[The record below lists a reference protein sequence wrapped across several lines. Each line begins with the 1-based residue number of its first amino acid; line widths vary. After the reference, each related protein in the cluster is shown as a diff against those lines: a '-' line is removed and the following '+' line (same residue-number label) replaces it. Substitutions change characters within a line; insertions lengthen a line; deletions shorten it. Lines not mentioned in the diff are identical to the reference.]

1 MWMVRFSTPD
11 LWLPNRKT
19 SCIDLK
25 RPDNCPAFLFQVNR
39 VVLISSDEYGF
50 QTEWIK
56 EFYVLKVWWV
66 IAALMTGK
74 LTLSFMRPIRISS
87 SVSTQKRLG
96 QIGLAF
102 LVSFVVLMAAG
113 PAFSQFDY
121 KFWMPPI
128 WQTGDSQHNEPSE
141 LFITTPYPT
150 PVNVHVETPDGTT
163 FVFDGTV
170 TTGTPLII
178 PLTPTLG
185 QTNIA
190 NTIISNN
197 GFIITSEKPIQCV
210 HRVSAFFNQT
220 LVTLKGQNAI
230 GRDFWCGSQVRNN
243 ASNYGPN
250 EQHFI
255 TVMALENNTQI
266 TFQTP
271 FDLWQSGAGDLPN
284 PYTINLNRHQ
294 CYLVRSDVHTE
305 HVSGARV
312 TSNKDIVVISGSTH
326 TRISGPGANAAD
338 GGTDQLVPVEL
349 IGTDYAVIK
358 GQNSNTFDYVIV
370 VAREANTQVFINGSG
385 TPSATIG
392 AGQFFDWSLTGTL
405 GTAHSIRTSKPA
417 YLYHVTGASNDDEV
431 DMGIMPN
438 LDCTGSRYIE
448 FSRFTTN
455 TSIQILQVL
464 APDDAWP
471 TLRLNNVLYSS
482 VPGVIVNTIP
492 GLPGWRAITFPNS
505 SVPAD
510 CILRSDGF
518 FHAGWLTGTTNNT
531 GAYGYLSGFDDS
543 FEILDPVSQLPTN
556 IYNLGQICQ
565 GQSIDHCVQV
575 ISCEPD
581 VELTAVANNSG
592 SVVVAPPTAPFDTCF
607 RYTAPFNFTGNDTIT
622 FTATNIF
629 GYEDS
634 FEIVFEVVNPNTPI
648 DAGPNQV
655 ICDVSSTTL
664 SAVNPDPLADGYWTV
679 AQGTGVI
686 ANPNSSMT
694 TVSNLSPGI
703 NLFVWNQ
710 AYPSCGVIN
719 TDIVQVLRYQGNPP
733 AANAGPDVNLCGS
746 SNYTMQANSPGFSGL
761 GTWEILSGNAT
772 IFNINSATALVTNL
786 GLGVNTFRWNISN
799 GACPGDDTNDVMVIN
814 VFNPNHPPANAGS
827 DQTVCQG
834 SFTFLNINGSI
845 PQVPA
850 TGQWSVISGTAT
862 FGNANSANT
871 TVSGLSVGVNIL
883 RWTIT
888 NGPCG
893 TLTDDVVITVFNP
906 ASPTAN
912 AGQSQ
917 SICLPANSTTLAAN
931 TPISPATGTW
941 TVVQGTGSFS
951 NVNAPNAA
959 VSGLSLGVN
968 VFQWTINNGPCA
980 NSVTSS
986 QVTITVFPD
995 SQPTPD
1001 AGQDQQLCF
1010 TGSALSTVLT
1020 GTTAIAPGAG
1030 SWSVVNGSGVFSS
1043 PNQPT
1048 TTVSG
1053 LGLGTNTFQWTLTNG
1068 TCDPAVSDQV
1078 VVTVFNSAIP
1088 PANAGPDASLCL
1100 PLTSHTMQATAAIFP
1115 SSGSWSLVSGAG
1127 TIANPNS
1134 PTSQINNLGVGQN
1147 VFRWTINNGPCAG
1160 VNFDEVVITVFSNVS
1175 PPANAGTDLE
1185 ACFQGAI
1192 PVQLSLNGNT
1202 PLSPATGIWTVV
1214 SGGGS
1219 IISPNSPTSQVS
1231 GLPVGVSVFQ
1241 WTVDNG
1247 ACGSTSDQ
1255 VSVTVYNPSQ
1265 SPADAGPDQEICSTT
1280 TQINLSANAL
1290 IAPATGQWTI
1300 VSGSGVFANAFSPN
1314 TTVTGL
1320 SIGQNIFQWTID
1332 NGPCASPIT
1341 LSDQVTV
1348 TVFNSAQTPAAAGP
1362 DQSICSS
1369 IAQVSLNANTLLLPA
1384 TGQWTVVSGT
1394 GVFSNPTSPVTNVT
1408 GMSVG
1413 INTYQWEVFNGPCNP
1428 SSADQLT
1435 VTVFDQN
1442 AVSANAGAD
1451 QAFCLPVTSSA
1462 FAGSV
1467 PTFPAT
1473 GLWSLVS
1480 GAGVIGSPG
1489 QFNSSV
1495 SGLALGENI
1504 FQWTINNGACGTITS
1519 DQMSI
1524 FIFDS
1529 GQSLPDAG
1537 PDAQICTPQSTYTM
1551 QGNAISFPAQGTW
1564 TLVSGTG
1571 TIADPN
1577 NPVTTISGLGV
1588 GESVFRW
1595 SISNGPCPV
1604 GFAFD
1609 EMSIFVFDQNQ
1620 PNANAGPDQLLCA
1633 TGVSPVSA
1641 QMAASSVIAP
1651 GSGVWTL
1658 ISGTGTI
1665 VSPTSPLTVINALGV
1680 GENIFRW
1687 TVNNGPCANG
1697 TTFDEI
1703 SVFVY
1708 PANQAAANAGPDQ
1721 ELCSNNATTSFAAN
1735 VPVFPGV
1742 GIWTLV
1748 QGNGVI
1754 ANSGAPDSF
1763 VSGLSVG
1770 DNVFQWS
1777 IDNGPCVPSVTS
1789 DQVTITVFSQL
1800 QLPANA
1806 GPDQQV
1812 CSSQGV
1818 VTLSG
1823 NAAPYPASVLWE
1835 LVSGSGSIASPTN
1848 VMTDVTGLALGDNV
1862 FSYTISNGP
1871 CSAPTTD
1878 FVTITVF
1885 DNNLQPA
1892 SAGSDV
1898 EICLPQNAVTLNGN
1912 LAAYPATGL
1921 WTLISGGGTFADAS
1935 IGNTTVTGI
1944 PVGSNTYRWTI
1955 NNGPCAPS
1963 VSADEVTVLVFDNT
1977 QAPANAGIDQSF
1989 CEPVS
1994 SATLNGNA
2002 VIFPAT
2008 GQWSLVSGAGSVVN
2022 PSNPNSQ
2029 VNGLAVG
2036 ENVFRWSLSNGP
2048 CAGAET
2054 FDEVSIFIFDD
2065 NQPAANAGADQFFCS
2080 PESNTTVTGSPVIF
2094 PATGQWTVISGTA
2107 VIDSPTSSTTQVSGL
2122 TIGETILQWSVSNG
2136 PCPGSNTSDQ
2146 ISLFVF
2152 DSNAPVA
2159 DAGPD
2164 QSICSPQNST
2174 VMAAN
2179 SPIFPATGFWEV
2191 VSGSGIIQDV
2201 NSPTTQID
2209 NLGVGEHVFRWT
2221 IDNGGCGAGTTSDEV
2236 TILVYSS
2243 DAPDAFAGEDR
2254 DLCTPVTSVIMSGSF
2269 PVAPGFGQWTL
2280 VSGSGV
2286 IADAGD
2292 PNTLVTGLGIG
2303 PNVFEWT
2310 VFNGPCAN
2318 ALTTDQVVI
2327 NVFDGGAEPPFAG
2340 NDQELCSPDF
2350 DTQLQADPAV
2360 FPGIGTWSVIG
2371 GTGVFSNPN
2380 DHSATVSGLS
2390 IGFNVL
2396 RWSIDYS
2403 TCGAPFD
2410 DVNII
2415 VYDSSQDPADAGPD
2429 QFICN
2434 TTTETTMAANAALS
2448 PGFGTWSVI
2457 QGTGNFVNANDPL
2470 TVVSNLSVGE
2480 NLYVWELYTGGCLDP
2495 LLSRDTVAI
2504 YVYDNIEPP
2513 AYAGEDQF
2521 ICTPLSEVVL
2531 EGSEVIF
2538 PAIGTWTLVQGS
2550 GVIADSNSEVTQA
2563 SGLTVGENIFQWA
2576 VDNGPCPI
2584 GVTVD
2589 EVSVFVFDETQPSAD
2604 AGVDQ
2609 QFCTPVNSASL
2620 NGSNVIFPGS
2630 GAWTVLTGGGVID
2643 DPTNPVTNVTGL
2655 TVGQHIFQWSV
2666 QNGPCAVPTSDV
2678 VEILIFD
2685 ELNPVADAG
2694 EDQELCLPQTDTQ
2707 LQGSTYI
2714 FPATG
2719 QWSVF
2724 AGTGI
2729 FADESDPFTSV
2740 SGLSVGENVFVW
2752 TVENGPCANSL
2763 TTDTVV
2769 IRLFDPLA
2777 ALANAGPD
2785 QSGCTPGDSFVMA
2798 ATPAAIPGFGT
2809 WSVESGSALIAD
2821 VNDPATT
2828 ISGLTV
2834 GETVLRW
2841 TIYNG
2846 PCSNSNS
2853 FDLIT
2858 ILLYD
2863 ADQPA
2868 AGAGQDQSICTPQTS
2883 VTLDGNDVIFPASGQ
2898 WTVTTGTGIFA
2909 DDSDPAT
2916 LVTDLSIGLNV
2927 FRWTI
2932 TNGPCDPGV
2941 TFDEVSVFVFD
2952 NTQESAFAG
2961 DDQEICLPQ
2970 TDVLL
2975 EGSELVGVAE
2985 GNWQLITGQGS
2996 IVDPQSSITQVTD
3009 LAQGGNVFVW
3019 SVDNGSCGVSS
3030 DTITVFVFNPD
3041 AIEADAGADTFLCTP
3056 ISQYTLEGN
3065 VPDVPGVGTWD
3076 LISGTGSISDTNDPS
3091 AEVVGLTIGENVFS
3105 WTIYNGPCEEPTVDL
3120 VSIFV
3125 YDQNQPEADAGD
3137 DQELCLPLNET
3148 TLNGS
3153 PVIFPATG
3161 TWTLIEGSGV
3171 ITDPTNP
3178 LTTVTDLGQGVNVFE
3193 WVIDNGPCADAITTD
3208 QVAVSVFN
3216 PDAPIADAGVDQEYC
3231 LPQTFTTM
3239 SATEPEIPG
3248 VGTWQL
3254 LSGSGVIADVN
3265 DPASAITGLS
3275 VGENVFQWTVYNGP
3289 CSVTNTTDLVS
3300 IFIYS
3305 DEQLPADAGPDQE
3318 LCTPNTT
3325 AQLSGNEV
3333 IFPASGVWTLIQGFG
3348 VIQNPAD
3355 PSTLV
3360 TDLAPGNNIFEWT
3373 ITNGV
3378 CAGSQSSDQ
3387 VTIFIFN
3394 SDQEDAYAGE
3404 DQELCLPVNT
3414 TTVQGTALT
3423 GAATGLWTLVSG
3435 GGTIVDPTNPVTELI
3450 DLPQGINV
3458 FEWTIDNGPCGMSSD
3473 QVSISV
3479 FNPDAP
3485 IADAGPDAEYCTPVS
3500 THQMTGSQVEFP
3512 GQGTWILITGTATI
3526 EDPSNPNTLITGL
3539 TVGENIFIWQVYN
3552 GPCNPPTVDVMS
3564 IFIYNETTPDANAG
3578 PDQEICLPI
3587 TEVVMSASA
3596 AEFPAIGTWAVVS
3609 SPGAPVIGDINA
3621 PNSVVSNLPLGTTVL
3636 SWTVDNGPCQNGI
3649 TVDTV
3654 EIRVYDP
3661 NLPGPLAGEDQ
3672 DICTPQSQVVMS
3684 ASVPED
3690 PNYGFWSLSSGS
3702 GVVSDINDPNATIS
3716 GLAVGVSCFNW
3727 TIYNGVCANSL
3738 LTDEVCINV
3747 FNANQPAAL
3756 AGPDQELCFPVTTA
3770 VMAGNEAIIPA
3781 LGTWTVFGGDG
3792 DITDAN
3798 NPLTTITNI
3807 PIGTNTFVWTIDNGP
3822 CPEAITSDQVN
3833 VLVFD
3838 PNAAPADAGA
3848 DISICTPENCVT
3860 LGATAATDP
3869 QTGTWSFISSINGSG
3884 DVPFGT
3890 INNINDN
3897 QAELCALVVGVHTL
3911 QWELYNGPC
3920 DNNTQDTVVVFVYDA
3935 TALVADAGSDQELCG
3950 DDSQT
3955 ILEAN
3960 TPVFPAIGTWT
3971 IVNSPGNPA
3980 IADANDPLSE
3990 ISGLGIGVHTLV
4002 WTIDNGPCLAPT
4014 SDTLQIFVFDPDS
4027 PNASAGPDQLF
4038 CENLPDATMAG
4049 NTPIFPAF
4057 GTWSVI
4063 SGGGEIADVNDP
4075 NTVINN
4081 IPLNENVF
4089 VWTVYNGACANS
4101 TTSDTISVFVNDLTV
4116 AAANAGPDLFLCG
4129 VPEDLLINGSPTV
4142 GLATSLWETVSGS
4155 GVPEQPTN
4163 NNTFVGGLTPGIT
4176 TLNYTVDNGAC
4187 GVSSDEM
4194 MITIFDPELPVAD
4207 AGESL
4212 TICENEFVSFNLNA
4226 SEAVFPSV
4234 GWWTIV
4240 DGPVMLSDSTSA
4252 EALVLSMGEI
4262 ITELQDVP
4270 STLVWNVD
4278 NGVCGT
4284 TTDTL
4289 LLILKDCLTLK
4300 IPDAFSPNG
4309 DGVNDEWIIP
4319 NIDSYPA
4326 NTVKI
4331 FNRWGAEIF
4340 SAAPYSNGNAWDGIS
4355 THPAT
4360 LGEGLPVSTYYYIL
4374 DLGTGEEAYRGFVYL
4389 KR

>member
-1 MWMVRFSTPD
+1 MGPIGI
-11 LWLPNRKT
+11 
-19 SCIDLK
+19 CIS
-25 RPDNCPAFLFQVNR
+25 A
-39 VVLISSDEYGF
+39 
-50 QTEWIK
+50 
-56 EFYVLKVWWV
+56 
-66 IAALMTGK
+66 
-74 LTLSFMRPIRISS
+74 
-87 SVSTQKRLG
+87 STQKRRG
-96 QIGLAF
+96 QNALS
-102 LVSFVVLMAAG
+102 LFVACVILMSAG
-113 PAFSQFDY
+113 SAYSQFDY

-128 WQTGDSQHNEPSE
+128 WQTGNSQQNQPSE

-150 PVNVHVETPDGTT
+150 PVNVHIETPDGTT

-170 TTGTPLII
+170 SSGTPLII
-178 PLTPTLG
+178 PLSPILG

-190 NTIISNN
+190 NTVISNN
-197 GFIITSEKPIQCV
+197 GFIVTSNQPVQCV
-210 HRVSAFFNQT
+210 HRVSALNNQT
-220 LVTLKGQNAI
+220 LVTLKGQNAA

-255 TVMALENNTQI
+255 SVMALENNTQV

-271 FDLWQSGAGDLPN
+271 FDLWQTGAGDLPN
-284 PYTINLNRHQ
+284 PYTISLNRHQ

-305 HVSGARV
+305 HVSGAHV

-349 IGTDYAVIK
+349 IGTEYAVIK
-358 GQNSNTFDYVIV
+358 GQNSNTFDYIIV

-405 GTAHSIRTSKPA
+405 GSAHSIQTSKPA

-492 GLPGWRAITFPNS
+492 GLPGWRAITFPNA
-505 SVPAD
+505 SVPAA

-531 GAYGYLSGFDDS
+531 GAFGYLSGFDDS

-556 IYNLGQICQ
+556 IYNLGELCQ
-565 GQSIDHCVQV
+565 GQSIDHCVKV
-575 ISCEPD
+575 VSCKPD

-592 SVVVAPPTAPFDTCF
+592 AVTVAPATAPFDTCF
-607 RYTAPFNFTGNDTIT
+607 RYTAPFNFVGTDTLT

-634 FEIVFEVVNPNTPI
+634 FEIVIEVVNPNTPI
-648 DAGPNQV
+648 NAGPDQV
-655 ICDVSSTTL
+655 VCSATTTAL
-664 SAVNPDPLADGYWTV
+664 SAVNPDVQANGYWTV

-686 ANPNSSMT
+686 ANPNSPAT
-694 TVSNLSPGI
+694 TVSNLSPGV

-710 AYPSCGVIN
+710 SYPACGIIR
-719 TDIVQVLRYQGNPP
+719 TDVVQVFRFEGTPP
-733 AANAGPDVNLCGS
+733 LANAGPDVNLCGS
-746 SNYTMQANSPGFSGL
+746 SNYTMQANNPGFSGI

-772 IFNINSATALVTNL
+772 IFNINSATALVVNP

-799 GACPGDDTNDVMVIN
+799 GACPGNDSNDVMVIN
-814 VFNPNHPPANAGS
+814 VFNPNHPPANAGP
-827 DQTVCQG
+827 DQAVCQG
-834 SFTFLNINGSI
+834 SFTFLNINGSV
-845 PQVPA
+845 PLVPA
-850 TGQWSVISGTAT
+850 TGQWSVISGTAA
-862 FGNANSANT
+862 FGNASSANT

-906 ASPTAN
+906 ASPAAN
-912 AGQSQ
+912 AGQNQ

-931 TPISPATGTW
+931 SPISPATGTW
-941 TVVQGTGSFS
+941 SVVQGTGSFS
-951 NVNAPNAA
+951 NLNAPNSA
-959 VSGLSLGVN
+959 VSGLSSGIN

-995 SQPTPD
+995 SQPTPG

-1010 TGSALSTVLT
+1010 TGGALSTVLN
-1020 GTTAIAPGAG
+1020 GTPATSPGAG
-1030 SWSVVNGSGVFSS
+1030 SWSVVNGSGIFGAPNS
-1043 PNQPT
+1043 PST
-1048 TTVSG
+1048 SVSG
-1053 LGLGTNTFQWTLTNG
+1053 LGFGTNTFQWTLTNG

-1078 VVTVFNSAIP
+1078 VVTVFNNAIP
-1088 PANAGPDASLCL
+1088 QANAGPDASLCL
-1100 PLTSHTMQATAAIFP
+1100 PLTSYTMQATAAIFP

-1127 TIANPNS
+1127 TIANPGS
-1134 PTSQINNLGVGQN
+1134 PTSQVNNLGVGQN

-1175 PPANAGTDLE
+1175 PPADAGADLE
-1185 ACFQGAI
+1185 ACFLGAI
-1192 PVQLSLNGNT
+1192 PVQLALNGNT
-1202 PLSPATGIWTVV
+1202 PGSPATGVWTLV

-1219 IISPNSPTSQVS
+1219 IISPNSPASQIS

-1241 WTVDNG
+1241 WTINNG

-1255 VSVTVYNPSQ
+1255 VSVAVYNPNQ
-1265 SPADAGPDQEICSTT
+1265 SPANAGPDQAICSTT
-1280 TQINLSANAL
+1280 TQLNLSANSL
-1290 IAPATGQWTI
+1290 TAPATGQWTV
-1300 VSGSGVFANAFSPN
+1300 VSGSGVFTNAFSSN

-1320 SIGQNIFQWTID
+1320 SIGQNVFQWTID
-1332 NGPCASPIT
+1332 NGPCASPAV

-1348 TVFNSAQTPAAAGP
+1348 TVFNSAQTPATAGP

-1369 IAQVSLNANTLLLPA
+1369 IAQIPLNANTLLLPA

-1394 GVFSNPTSPVTNVT
+1394 GSFSNPTSPVTNVT

-1413 INTYQWEVFNGPCNP
+1413 INTYQWQVFNGPCNP
-1428 SSADQLT
+1428 SSVDQIS

-1442 AVSANAGAD
+1442 AVAADAGAD
-1451 QAFCLPVTSSA
+1451 QAFCLPVTSSV
-1462 FAGSV
+1462 FTGNV
-1467 PTFPAT
+1467 PAFPAT

-1480 GAGVIGSPG
+1480 GAGVIESPT
-1489 QFNSSV
+1489 QFNSAV

-1519 DQMSI
+1519 DQLSI
-1524 FIFDS
+1524 FIFDN
-1529 GQSLPDAG
+1529 GQSLPNAG
-1537 PDAQICTPQSTYTM
+1537 MDAQLCTPQSTYTM

-1564 TLVSGTG
+1564 TLVSGSG
-1571 TIADPN
+1571 TIANPN
-1577 NPVTTISGLGV
+1577 NPVTTVSGLGV

-1595 SISNGPCPV
+1595 SLSNGPCPV

-1620 PNANAGPDQLLCA
+1620 PNANAGPDQFLCA

-1658 ISGTGTI
+1658 ISGSGTI
-1665 VSPTSPLTVINALGV
+1665 VSPTSPLTLINALGV
-1680 GENIFRW
+1680 GVNIFRW
-1687 TVNNGPCANG
+1687 TVNNGPCTNG
-1697 TTFDEI
+1697 TTFDEVSI
-1703 SVFVY
+1703 FVY
-1708 PANQAAANAGPDQ
+1708 PANQAPANAGPDQ
-1721 ELCSNNATTSFAAN
+1721 ELCSNNATATFAAN

-1742 GIWTLV
+1742 GSWTLV
-1748 QGNGVI
+1748 QGGGVI
-1754 ANSGAPDSF
+1754 ANPDSQGSF

-1770 DNVFQWS
+1770 DNIFQWS
-1777 IDNGPCVPSVTS
+1777 IDNGPCAPPVTS
-1789 DQVTITVFSQL
+1789 DQIIITVFNAL
-1800 QLPANA
+1800 QLPADA

-1818 VTLSG
+1818 VNLSG
-1823 NAAPYPASVLWE
+1823 NSASYPASVLWQV
-1835 LVSGSGSIASPTN
+1835 VSGAGSISSANSSST
-1848 VMTDVTGLALGDNV
+1848 TVTGLLPGDNV
-1862 FSYTISNGP
+1862 FSYTVSNGP
-1871 CSAPTTD
+1871 CAAPTTD

-1885 DNNLQPA
+1885 DSNLQPA
-1892 SAGSDV
+1892 TAGSDV
-1898 EICLPQNAVTLNGN
+1898 EICLPQNASALNGN
-1912 LAAYPATGL
+1912 VAVYPATGQ
-1921 WTLISGGGTFADAS
+1921 WTLISGGGSFADAS
-1935 IGNTTVTGI
+1935 IGNTLVTGI
-1944 PVGSNTYRWTI
+1944 PVGSNTYRWTLS
-1955 NNGPCAPS
+1955 NGPCAPS
-1963 VSADEVTVLVFDNT
+1963 VSADEVAVLVFDNT
-1977 QAPANAGIDQSF
+1977 QPPANAGIDQSF

-2008 GQWSLVSGAGSVVN
+2008 GLWSLVSGSGSILN
-2022 PSNPNSQ
+2022 PANPNSA
-2029 VNGLAVG
+2029 VTGLAAG
-2036 ENVFRWSLSNGP
+2036 ENIFRWSVSNGP

-2065 NQPAANAGADQFFCS
+2065 NQSAAYAGADQFFCS
-2080 PESNTTVTGSPVIF
+2080 PESTATIAGSPVIF
-2094 PATGQWTVISGTA
+2094 PATGQWTLISGTA
-2107 VIDSPTSSTTQVSGL
+2107 VIETPTSSTTQVSGF
-2122 TIGETILQWSVSNG
+2122 TIGETVLQWSVSNG
-2136 PCPGSNTSDQ
+2136 PCPGSTTTDHV
-2146 ISLFVF
+2146 SLFVY
-2152 DSNAPVA
+2152 DTNAPAA

-2164 QSICSPQNST
+2164 QSICSPQNNV

-2179 SPIFPATGFWEV
+2179 SPVFPATGFWEV
-2191 VSGSGIIQDV
+2191 ISGSGIIQDV
-2201 NSPTTQID
+2201 HSPTTLID
-2209 NLGVGEHVFRWT
+2209 NLGVGEHIFQWT
-2221 IDNGGCGAGTTSDEV
+2221 IDNGSCGAGTTSDLV

-2254 DLCTPVTSVIMSGSF
+2254 DLCTPVTSVVMSGSS

-2280 VSGSGV
+2280 ISGSGI
-2286 IADAGD
+2286 IADAGN

-2318 ALTTDQVVI
+2318 ALTTDLVVI
-2327 NVFDGGAEPPFAG
+2327 NVFDGGAESPFAG

-2350 DTQLQADPAV
+2350 DIQLQADPAI
-2360 FPGIGTWSVIG
+2360 FPGIGTWSVVG
-2371 GTGVFSNPN
+2371 GTGVFSDPN

-2390 IGFNVL
+2390 TGFNAL

-2429 QFICN
+2429 QSICN
-2434 TTTETTMAANAALS
+2434 TTTEISMDANAALT
-2448 PGFGTWSVI
+2448 PGFGTWTVI
-2457 QGTGNFVNANDPL
+2457 QGTGNFINPNDPL
-2470 TVVSNLSVGE
+2470 TGVSNLSVGE
-2480 NLYVWELYTGGCLDP
+2480 NRYVWELYTGGCLDP

-2513 AYAGEDQF
+2513 AYAGEDQS
-2521 ICTPLSEVVL
+2521 ICNPLSEVVL
-2531 EGSEVIF
+2531 EGSEVIY
-2538 PAIGTWTLVQGS
+2538 PAVGTWTLIQGS
-2550 GVIADSNSEVTQA
+2550 GVIADSNSEVTQVSA
-2563 SGLTVGENIFQWA
+2563 LTTGENIFQWS

-2589 EVSVFVFDETQPSAD
+2589 EVSIFVFDETQPTAD
-2604 AGVDQ
+2604 AGADQ
-2609 QFCTPVNSASL
+2609 QFCSPVNTTTLS
-2620 NGSNVIFPGS
+2620 GSDVIFPGS
-2630 GAWTVLTGGGVID
+2630 GSWTVLAGGGVIAD
-2643 DPTNPVTNVTGL
+2643 ATNPLTSVTGL
-2655 TVGQHIFQWSV
+2655 TVGQHLFQWSV
-2666 QNGPCAVPTSDV
+2666 QNGPCSVPTSDI
-2678 VEILIFD
+2678 VEVLVFD
-2685 ELNPVADAG
+2685 ELNPVANAG
-2694 EDQELCLPQTDTQ
+2694 EDQELCLPQTASQ
-2707 LQGSTYI
+2707 LQGSTYL
-2714 FPATG
+2714 FPAAG

-2729 FADESDPFTSV
+2729 FADASDPFTAV
-2740 SGLSVGENVFVW
+2740 SGLSVGENAFVW
-2752 TVENGPCANSL
+2752 TVGNGPCANSL

-2777 ALANAGPD
+2777 ALADAGPD
-2785 QSGCTPGDSFVMA
+2785 QSGCTPQNSFVMA
-2798 ATPAAIPGFGT
+2798 ATPAAIPGLGT
-2809 WSVESGSALIAD
+2809 WSVESGNALIAD
-2821 VNDPATT
+2821 TNDPTT
-2828 ISGLTV
+2828 IISGLNV

-2841 TIYNG
+2841 TVYNG

-2853 FDLIT
+2853 FDLIS
-2858 ILLYD
+2858 ILLYNSN
-2863 ADQPA
+2863 QPA
-2868 AGAGQDQSICTPQTS
+2868 ANAGQDQSVCTPQTS
-2883 VTLDGNDVIFPASGQ
+2883 VILDGNDAVFPASGQ
-2898 WTVTTGTGIFA
+2898 WIVVSGTGVLI
-2909 DDSDPAT
+2909 DESDPGT
-2916 LVTDLSIGLNV
+2916 LVTGLSIGLNV

-2932 TNGPCDPGV
+2932 TNGSCDPGI

-2952 NTQESAFAG
+2952 NAQESAFAG
-2961 DDQEICLPQ
+2961 NDQEICVPQ
-2970 TDVLL
+2970 TAALL

-2996 IVDPQSSITQVTD
+2996 IANPQLSSTLVTD
-3009 LAQGGNVFVW
+3009 LAQGENVFVW

-3030 DTITVFVFNPD
+3030 DTISVYVFNPD
-3041 AIEADAGADTFLCTP
+3041 AAEADAGPGVFLCSPT
-3056 ISQYTLEGN
+3056 SDYTLEGN
-3065 VPDVPGVGTWD
+3065 IPDVPGVGTWA
-3076 LISGTGSISDTNDPS
+3076 LVSGTGSINNPNDPS
-3091 AEVVGLTIGENVFS
+3091 AEVVGLTIGQNVFS

-3120 VSIFV
+3120 ITVLV
-3125 YDQNQPEADAGD
+3125 YDENQPEADAGE

-3153 PVIFPATG
+3153 PAIFPATG

-3171 ITDPTNP
+3171 ITDPSDP
-3178 LTTVTDLGQGVNVFE
+3178 LTTVTNLGQGINVFG
-3193 WVIDNGPCADAITTD
+3193 WVIDNGPCANSVTSD
-3208 QVAVSVFN
+3208 QVIVSVFN
-3216 PDAPIADAGVDQEYC
+3216 PDAPVADAGVDQEYC
-3231 LPQTFTTM
+3231 LPQTSATM
-3239 SATEPEIPG
+3239 SAVEPEIPG

-3254 LSGSGVIADVN
+3254 ISGTGVIADAN
-3265 DPASAITGLS
+3265 DPTSAIAGLS

-3300 IFIYS
+3300 ISIYS
-3305 DEQLPADAGPDQE
+3305 DGQLPADAGPDQE

-3325 AQLSGNEV
+3325 VQLSGNGV
-3333 IFPASGVWTLIQGFG
+3333 IFPASGVWTLVEGTG
-3348 VIQNPAD
+3348 VIENPTD
-3355 PSTLV
+3355 PNTLV
-3360 TDLAPGNNIFEWT
+3360 TGLAPGNTIFEWT
-3373 ITNGV
+3373 ITNGA
-3378 CAGSQSSDQ
+3378 CPEGLSSDQ
-3387 VTIFIFN
+3387 VTIFIFD
-3394 SDQEDAYAGE
+3394 SSQEEAYAGE

-3414 TTVQGTALT
+3414 TTIQGTDLT
-3423 GAATGLWTLVSG
+3423 DSATGVWTLISG
-3435 GGTIVDPTNPVTELI
+3435 GGTLVDPTNPATELV
-3450 DLPQGINV
+3450 DLPQGVNV
-3458 FEWTIDNGPCGMSSD
+3458 FEWTVDNGPCGMSSD
-3473 QVSISV
+3473 QITISV
-3479 FNPDAP
+3479 FNPNAP
-3485 IADAGPDAEYCTPVS
+3485 TADAGPDAEYCTPVS
-3500 THQMTGSQVEFP
+3500 THQMAGSQVDFP

-3526 EDPSNPNTLITGL
+3526 EAPSNPNTLVTGL
-3539 TVGENIFIWQVYN
+3539 TVGENIFIWQVDN
-3552 GPCNPPTVDVMS
+3552 GPCSSPTVDVMS
-3564 IFIYNETTPDANAG
+3564 IFIYNENAPDANAG
-3578 PDQEICLPI
+3578 PDQEICLPV
-3587 TEVVMSASA
+3587 TEVTMNASA
-3596 AEFPAIGTWAVVS
+3596 AEFPAIGTWAVVT

-3621 PNSVVSNLPLGTTVL
+3621 PNSVISNLPPGTTVL

-3654 EIRVYDP
+3654 EIRVYNPD
-3661 NLPGPLAGEDQ
+3661 LPGPLAGEDQ
-3672 DICTPQSQVVMS
+3672 DICTPQSQVGMNAS
-3684 ASVPED
+3684 APGD
-3690 PNYGFWSLSSGS
+3690 PNYGYWSLLAGS

-3727 TIYNGVCANSL
+3727 TIYNGACADSL
-3738 LTDEVCINV
+3738 LSDEVCINV

-3756 AGPDQELCFPVTTA
+3756 AGFDQELCFPVSTA
-3770 VMAGNEAIIPA
+3770 VMSGNSAIIPA
-3781 LGTWTVFGGDG
+3781 EGTWTIFGGDG
-3792 DITDAN
+3792 DIAN
-3798 NPLTTITNI
+3798 ANDPLTSVTNI

-3822 CPEAITSDQVN
+3822 CPGAITSDQVN

-3838 PNAAPADAGA
+3838 PNAAPANAGA
-3848 DISICTPENCVT
+3848 DISICTPANCVT
-3860 LGATAATDP
+3860 LEAASATDP
-3869 QTGTWSFISSINGSG
+3869 QTGTWSFISSVNGSG

-3890 INNINDN
+3890 IDNLNSN

-3920 DNNTQDTVVVFVYDA
+3920 DNDTQDTVVVFVYDA
-3935 TALVADAGSDQELCG
+3935 TSPAADAGPDQELCG

-3955 ILEAN
+3955 VLEGVA
-3960 TPVFPAIGTWT
+3960 PIFPAIGTWT
-3971 IVNSPGNPA
+3971 IVSSSGNPV
-3980 IADANDPLSE
+3980 IADANNPVSG
-3990 ISGLGIGVHTLV
+3990 ISGLNIGEHTLV
-4002 WTIDNGPCLAPT
+4002 WTIDNGPCLTPT
-4014 SDTLQIFVFDPDS
+4014 SDTLRIFVFDPDS
-4027 PNASAGPDQLF
+4027 PNAVAGPDQLF
-4038 CENLPDATMAG
+4038 CENFPDAIMAA
-4049 NTPIFPAF
+4049 NTPVFPAS

-4063 SGGGEIADVNDP
+4063 SGGGEIADVNNP

-4081 IPLNENVF
+4081 IPLNETVF
-4089 VWTVYNGACANS
+4089 VWTVYNGACANGI
-4101 TTSDTISVFVNDLTV
+4101 TTDTVSVFVNDLTV

-4129 VPEDLLINGSPTV
+4129 VPDELLITGTPTV
-4142 GLATSLWETVSGS
+4142 GLATSLWEVVSGL
-4155 GVPEQPTN
+4155 GIPDQPTN
-4163 NNTFVGGLTPGIT
+4163 NNTYVSGLTSGIT
-4176 TLNYTVDNGAC
+4176 TLSYTVDNGEC
-4187 GVSSDEM
+4187 GISSDEVI
-4194 MITIFDPELPVAD
+4194 ITIFDPDLPPAD

-4212 TICENEFVSFNLNA
+4212 TICNNEFVSFNLNA

-4240 DGPVMLSDSTSA
+4240 NGPVLLSDTTSA
-4252 EALVLSMGEI
+4252 EALVLSLGEFT
-4262 ITELQDVP
+4262 TELQDLT
-4270 STLVWNVD
+4270 STLVWNVN

-4284 TTDTL
+4284 TQDTL
-4289 LLILKDCLTLK
+4289 LLILKDCLTLE

-4309 DGVNDEWIIP
+4309 DGANDEWIIP
-4319 NIDSYPA
+4319 NIDAYPT
-4326 NTVKI
+4326 NSLKI
-4331 FNRWGAEIF
+4331 FNRWGAEVF

-4360 LGEGLPVSTYYYIL
+4360 IGEGLPVSTYYYIL